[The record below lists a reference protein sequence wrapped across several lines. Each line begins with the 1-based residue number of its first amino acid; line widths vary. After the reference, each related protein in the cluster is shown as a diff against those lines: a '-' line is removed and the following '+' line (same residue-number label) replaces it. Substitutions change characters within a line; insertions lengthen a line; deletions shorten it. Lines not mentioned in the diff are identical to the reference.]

1 MIRTSLRLRLF
12 LAFLALVSLIL
23 FVGVASFV
31 ANQEIRSQVTDL
43 RSSRVWDLTRVDL
56 QHVGLEVEGYWSSLG
71 SFVATDIELTP
82 RLLRPRLRGA
92 IQSVNET
99 ERSIV
104 LYGIPIRI
112 LADTEAIDAAA
123 GAVRF
128 EDLSPGQRVEVT
140 CAVEDGR
147 WDATKIKL
155 KDVKQSDKIKGIVTA
170 HDLDGKPPDTV
181 EIHGLSIVVEPSTD
195 GDSRGPLGRIE
206 KATQM
211 VLALQRYRAAAHELV
226 GRTQIARLAEAG
238 PDTDRAALPAESA
251 AEQLSE
257 AAADFDQLVRQS
269 DIPGQEAV
277 GSTPSQAYSL
287 WALTLSREQLQL
299 DQHTGRLRELAH
311 DDPPAAVAYL
321 DARLDPFLEGQL
333 LPLVYASL
341 SQAEEDLGD
350 QLRGVQE
357 RAAATTHI
365 ALATGGVAVIT
376 ALVLG
381 FLVWRSIREPL
392 RALHTAARRIGQ
404 GHFDTR
410 IDLVSR
416 DEFGVLADAFNKMA
430 SQLSTT
436 TVSVAN
442 LERVLDSMAAALIL
456 FDPELRITHVNRAA
470 LDLLGYERE
479 ALLGRP
485 FDLISRCASG
495 SSAGSTAAAFLQA
508 KTDGGVAITERVFVR
523 KNGSEFPVAF
533 SGAELQSEDGPVQG
547 FVCVAQDLSE
557 QKRIEAR
564 IRGSLAEK
572 ELLLREVHHRV
583 KNNMQVISSLLAMQS
598 SDTSDPGT
606 LEKLEQSQNRI
617 RSMALIH
624 EQLYRSTQLTDINMR
639 EYLEVLMDHI
649 RRSFGR
655 GDVVQV
661 RLQIEDLALDIDQS
675 LACGLIVTELVT
687 NSLKHAFPD
696 GRRGVVHVSLAREA
710 AGDCVLSVSD
720 DGRGLAVPDLDRA
733 TTLGLSLVKT
743 LARQLRGRVEVGG
756 ASGTEVHIRFPLGV
770 LDGSVAT

>member
-1 MIRTSLRLRLF
+1 MIRTSLRVRLI
-12 LAFLALVSLIL
+12 LAFLALVALIL

-31 ANQEIRSQVTDL
+31 ANQQVRSQVTDL
-43 RSSRVWDLTRVDL
+43 RSSRVLDLTRVDL
-56 QHVGLEVEGYWSSLG
+56 QEVGLEVEGYWSSLG

-92 IQSVNET
+92 IQSVDAIA
-99 ERSIV
+99 RSIV
-104 LYGIPIRI
+104 LYGVPIQIPSD
-112 LADTEAIDAAA
+112 AGPIDAADEVA
-123 GAVRF
+123 RF
-128 EDLSPGQRVEVT
+128 EDLAPGQRVEVT
-140 CAVEDGR
+140 CDIEDGR
-147 WDATKIKL
+147 WAATKIKVR
-155 KDVKQSDKIKGIVTA
+155 DVKPSDKIKGVVTA
-170 HDLDGKPPDTV
+170 HDLDGAPPDSV
-181 EIHGLSIVVEPSTD
+181 EIHGLTIVVEPSTE

-211 VLALQRYRAAAHELV
+211 ILALQRCRAAAHELV
-226 GRTQIARLAEAG
+226 GRTRHAALADAG
-238 PDTDRAALPAESA
+238 PAEPA
-251 AEQLSE
+251 AERLSG
-257 AAADFDQLVRQS
+257 AASDFDQLVRQS
-269 DIPGQEAV
+269 DIHGSDAE
-277 GSTPSQAYSL
+277 GSTSFQAYSS
-287 WALTLSREQLQL
+287 WALTLSREQIEF
-299 DQHTGRLRELAH
+299 DEHVGRLRGLAR
-311 DDPPAAVAYL
+311 DDPPAAVEYL
-321 DARLDPFLEGQL
+321 DRKLDPFLEGQL

-350 QLRGVQE
+350 QLRGVQD
-357 RAAATTHI
+357 RAAATTRI
-365 ALATGGVAVIT
+365 ALATGGVALVT

-392 RALHTAARRIGQ
+392 RAIHTAALRIGQ

-416 DEFGVLADAFNKMA
+416 DEIGVLADAFNKMA

-456 FDPELRITHVNRAA
+456 FDPQRCITHVNRAA

-479 ALLGRP
+479 ELLGRP
-485 FDLISRCASG
+485 FDRICKCASG
-495 SSAGSTAAAFLQA
+495 GPAELLAEAFIRARDDGAADIA
-508 KTDGGVAITERVFVR
+508 ERMFVR
-523 KNGSEFPVAF
+523 KDGSEFPVAF
-533 SGAELQSEDGPVQG
+533 SGAELRSEDGPLQG
-547 FVCVAQDLSE
+547 YVCVAQDLTE
-557 QKRIEAR
+557 HKRIEAR

-598 SDTSDPGT
+598 SDTNDPGT
-606 LEKLEQSQNRI
+606 LAKLEASQNRI

-624 EQLYRSTQLTDINMR
+624 EQLHRSTQLTDIDIR
-639 EYLEVLMDHI
+639 EYLELLTDHI

-655 GDVVQV
+655 GDSIQV
-661 RLQIEDLALDIDQS
+661 GLQIENLALDIDQS

-696 GRRGVVHVSLAREA
+696 GRQGVVHVSLARDA
-710 AGDCVLSVSD
+710 AGGCVLSVSD
-720 DGRGLAVPDLDRA
+720 DGRGFGVPDLDRA

-756 ASGTEVHIRFPLGV
+756 ADGTEVHIHFPLRL
-770 LDGSVAT
+770 LDGRAAP